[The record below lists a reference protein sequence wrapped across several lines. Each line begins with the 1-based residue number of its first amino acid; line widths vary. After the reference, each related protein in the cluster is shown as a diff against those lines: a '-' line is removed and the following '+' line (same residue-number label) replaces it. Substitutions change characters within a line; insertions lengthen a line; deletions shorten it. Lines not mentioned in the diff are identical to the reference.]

1 MCARVHM
8 RFFVAYWRGTYFKV
22 RHYDCV
28 FRFQVDH
35 ACRIGDDE
43 KILLMTETE
52 RQSLEAHLQL
62 FNRIIIESITLKGSI
77 SQVQTLRKSGWPGA
91 WLMPQE

>member
-28 FRFQVDH
+28 FCFQVDH

-62 FNRIIIESITLKGSI
+62 FSRIIIESITLKGSM
-77 SQVQTLRKSGWPGA
+77 KSRP
-91 WLMPQE
+91 